1 MSFDKAYEA
10 VGNEVNLGPEAV
22 KIRRFKVERMLE
34 RTTGQRWSHLAGNNL
49 ELPPSTRRC
58 PVL

>member
-22 KIRRFKVERMLE
+22 KIRRFKVERMLRE
-34 RTTGQRWSHLAGNNL
+34 QLVKDGRTWRETI
-49 ELPPSTRRC
+49 
-58 PVL
+58 